1 MTIII
6 ANKYEIIKKIGEGS
20 FGNIFYGKNIL
31 TNENIAIKI
40 DDLEDKIILKNEAK
54 IYSLLKKIEGIPKM
68 RLYGKEGKFNYL
80 VMDLLD
86 KSLEQYKCNNEDKI
100 PLNIVINLGIQM
112 FKRIKDV
119 HNMNIIHRDIKP
131 DNFVMK
137 SSKDNFLFLIDFGLS
152 KLYMKNNIH
161 IECFE
166 NRKLI
171 GTVKYVSLNIHNGLT
186 PSRRDDLESIIYI
199 LIYLLIGNL
208 PWEDIKSD
216 NKEEKN
222 KLIKECKKEYDF
234 SKLSEL
240 PGEFILILNYIRE
253 LKFEEKPNYCY
264 IQTLLYNLY
273 NHKGYNLNELYI

>member
-100 PLNIVINLGIQM
+100 PLNIVINLGIQ
-112 FKRIKDV
+112 
-119 HNMNIIHRDIKP
+119 
-131 DNFVMK
+131 
-137 SSKDNFLFLIDFGLS
+137 
-152 KLYMKNNIH
+152 
-161 IECFE
+161 
-166 NRKLI
+166 
-171 GTVKYVSLNIHNGLT
+171 
-186 PSRRDDLESIIYI
+186 
-199 LIYLLIGNL
+199 
-208 PWEDIKSD
+208 
-216 NKEEKN
+216 
-222 KLIKECKKEYDF
+222 
-234 SKLSEL
+234 
-240 PGEFILILNYIRE
+240 
-253 LKFEEKPNYCY
+253 
-264 IQTLLYNLY
+264 
-273 NHKGYNLNELYI
+273 